1 MNAVSPPSN
10 ESASVCPRR
19 VRRMVACD
27 PIAAGTKPSAGPF
40 AALHSAL
47 ASTRASLRV
56 FMLDAMTKVFP
67 YVRGMQCA

>member
-1 MNAVSPPSN
+1 
-10 ESASVCPRR
+10 
-19 VRRMVACD
+19 MVACD

-67 YVRGMQCA
+67 YVRGMQSA

>member
-10 ESASVCPRR
+10 ASASVCPRR
-19 VRRMVACD
+19 MRRMAACD
-27 PIAAGTKPSAGPF
+27 PIAAGTEPSAAPF

-47 ASTRASLRV
+47 ASAPASLRV

-67 YVRGMQCA
+67 SVGGMQSA